1 MAVAERTRVGG
12 LPRAEEPIEPE
23 RGAAPW
29 ALAAALG
36 IAVLYAAVA
45 NGSIN
50 IPDETRLQVGVAVV
64 SLLAIAALL
73 FGSQLRFVPDGR
85 ARIGLWLLAGFAAWS
100 ALSLTWSIAP
110 DETWVEVNRAIA
122 YTLVVLLAIVLGS
135 SLPRAAERVAIGY
148 LVIATL
154 ISLYAVAGKVAP
166 WALQHA
172 EEVSR
177 LRAPLDYWNALALFC
192 VLAVPI
198 AIQVAADERFSA
210 RARMAG
216 LLSLLPLL
224 LAVALTYSRGGI
236 AVMVIAVAVQVG
248 LARERMKLVAFAAV
262 GAVAVVPALLVAVM
276 RDDLT
281 TDRLPA
287 YLRNDDGVMLGVAL
301 LVGALAALVA
311 GRMLMNAGDRVRL
324 SDAGRALVRRAAI
337 VAAGIGVVALLAL
350 TVTGWTGDQ
359 LESFSET
366 KGDKVTDPSRVFQA
380 SSGNRWTWWK
390 EAAGAAWDEPV
401 TGHGAGSFP
410 LLHLAYRENN
420 IEVLQP
426 HSVPLEFLSETGV
439 VGGLLGLGGIL
450 LLLIAAVARVR
461 WRVGA
466 ERAFAAALAGGA
478 VAWVLHLWID
488 WDWDIPGVTVPALIF
503 IGVLAAAPVAAE
515 RPLPNRGRVGRALG
529 LAAIGVALAL
539 FCASAV
545 LPALSQDKTNEALE
559 LSASN
564 KPEDLREAAE
574 AAEQARRLNPFA
586 VDPLFAASGIADKRG
601 QPKLAVEL
609 LTDAVERQPDNARG
623 WLRLARRQVLLDD
636 LPAAARSI
644 GYVYELDPHTV
655 GGFFAGILGSIDEAR
670 SATATGTPLPLIFV
684 PLTIPGLALPE
695 APSTPATPAP
705 QAPAPAPAPTPAP
718 APAPAPTPQP
728 EPQPQ
733 PEGEPFRLEG

>member
-1 MAVAERTRVGG
+1 
-12 LPRAEEPIEPE
+12 
-23 RGAAPW
+23 
-29 ALAAALG
+29 
-36 IAVLYAAVA
+36 
-45 NGSIN
+45 
-50 IPDETRLQVGVAVV
+50 
-64 SLLAIAALL
+64 
-73 FGSQLRFVPDGR
+73 
-85 ARIGLWLLAGFAAWS
+85 
-100 ALSLTWSIAP
+100 
-110 DETWVEVNRAIA
+110 
-122 YTLVVLLAIVLGS
+122 
-135 SLPRAAERVAIGY
+135 
-148 LVIATL
+148 
-154 ISLYAVAGKVAP
+154 
-166 WALQHA
+166 
-172 EEVSR
+172 
-177 LRAPLDYWNALALFC
+177 
-192 VLAVPI
+192 
-198 AIQVAADERFSA
+198 
-210 RARMAG
+210 
-216 LLSLLPLL
+216 
-224 LAVALTYSRGGI
+224 
-236 AVMVIAVAVQVG
+236 
-248 LARERMKLVAFAAV
+248 
-262 GAVAVVPALLVAVM
+262 VM